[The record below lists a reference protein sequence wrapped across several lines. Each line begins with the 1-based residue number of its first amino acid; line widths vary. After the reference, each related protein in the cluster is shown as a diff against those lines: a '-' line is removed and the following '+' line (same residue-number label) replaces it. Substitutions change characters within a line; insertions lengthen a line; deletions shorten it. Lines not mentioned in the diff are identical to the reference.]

1 VAEGKVE
8 LVEADYTTKVPY
20 GFKGEKITIAQMV
33 ETPEFKSLEPIFA
46 SRILQMVREKPTF
59 GILKGGGDRPEP
71 EVRALFYR
79 NYKQISGDV
88 DYEKDNKKYEEIK
101 SGKIKWNPEDGKW
114 YARRPGKSTA
124 AVPGASWHTGGYAV
138 DITGNIS
145 DAAKLAKKY
154 QVEQVIGTG
163 ETHHFQPA
171 GVPDSKRMF
180 LELKNTYGIDA
191 IKTPLSPDILLFI
204 NKEIASNVPRHPQRI
219 KKVLDAAIDKF
230 KRDSGSDDD
239 KSLISI
245 VTDFGRKE
253 SGTKISWGDVG
264 TVTPKRVAAAVKVDP
279 VKSKADVFKNTPPGF
294 DPRPVASRPRVGSPP
309 TTTTTTTQ
317 PPTTTTIS
325 QPAPTTTQRA
335 STSQAATTTTSPPN
349 RIIPPPAPVPTFP
362 STTATPTT
370 TTAPPVSTT
379 VAPTTTLKPL
389 TPTTVRPVPTSIPP
403 TSSSTSTSSS
413 TTSTTMAPK
422 ATTTPTNLT
431 VDNKPVSQEERI
443 LIGISDTSK
452 TLTAREIKAV
462 RDSRARAVPTV
473 PTAPP
478 ASTNTGSNVSSTGKP
493 TNPKKGDT
501 YTNSKKVNF
510 TWNGKSWVRTATLNK
525 GPDTTSEAWKTTIQ
539 EEFGSLWDV
548 YNDNGDV
555 KKVIDQS
562 VKEGWFNDSVK
573 LTESLRNTNWFR
585 TTESSARQYTIS
597 QSTDPATAEATLNKR
612 VEEIRAQSLNSGVS
626 LSEATLRDLGERSLK
641 FGWTEQQ
648 VANGVGSEAVATANR
663 GGTAGVADLRRGS
676 TGTELR
682 GIADN
687 YGIKVSDTML
697 DEYVAKILQGTTTKV
712 QFTDQMKNQASTM
725 YRSLAPQIEKGMDV
739 KTATS
744 MYTNTAASV
753 LGVDPSTVDWTQDKW
768 NKALNYQDPKTNEY
782 RQMDSY
788 EWNRYLRS
796 LPEWQETDDAKST
809 YRRAAFTLA
818 QAFGKTS

>member
-1 VAEGKVE
+1 MASLKEIEKELQRAKTEYDKYKVSANTDGSYTVAGKKVSSKDFGEARKKAKQKVDE
-8 LVEADYTTKVPY
+8 LTKTKR
-20 GFKGEKITIAQMV
+20 GFSNAQKTITGLQKTNQTLA
-33 ETPEFKSLEPIFA
+33 KSLTRGSGSEATNATVQNQITA
-46 SRILQMVREKPTF
+46 NNARIAKL
-59 GILKGGGDRPEP
+59 
-71 EVRALFYR
+71 
-79 NYKQISGDV
+79 
-88 DYEKDNKKYEEIK
+88 EKDFSFTPSPDARPAAEVVSPTQRPTGFSGMTVEQGRLLAGTEEVAPSGTGTGASTKTGTGTSKNKK
-101 SGKIKWNPEDGKW
+101 
-114 YARRPGKSTA
+114 
-124 AVPGASWHTGGYAV
+124 
-138 DITGNIS
+138 
-145 DAAKLAKKY
+145 
-154 QVEQVIGTG
+154 
-163 ETHHFQPA
+163 
-171 GVPDSKRMF
+171 
-180 LELKNTYGIDA
+180 
-191 IKTPLSPDILLFI
+191 
-204 NKEIASNVPRHPQRI
+204 
-219 KKVLDAAIDKF
+219 
-230 KRDSGSDDD
+230 
-239 KSLISI
+239 
-245 VTDFGRKE
+245 
-253 SGTKISWGDVG
+253 
-264 TVTPKRVAAAVKVDP
+264 
-279 VKSKADVFKNTPPGF
+279 
-294 DPRPVASRPRVGSPP
+294 
-309 TTTTTTTQ
+309 
-317 PPTTTTIS
+317 
-325 QPAPTTTQRA
+325 
-335 STSQAATTTTSPPN
+335 TTTS
-349 RIIPPPAPVPTFP
+349 
-362 STTATPTT
+362 
-370 TTAPPVSTT
+370 
-379 VAPTTTLKPL
+379 K
-389 TPTTVRPVPTSIPP
+389 
-403 TSSSTSTSSS
+403 
-413 TTSTTMAPK
+413 K
-422 ATTTPTNLT
+422 
-431 VDNKPVSQEERI
+431 DK
-443 LIGISDTSK
+443 
-452 TLTAREIKAV
+452 
-462 RDSRARAVPTV
+462 
-473 PTAPP
+473 
-478 ASTNTGSNVSSTGKP
+478 TNT
-493 TNPKKGDT
+493 
-501 YTNSKKVNF
+501 
-510 TWNGKSWVRTATLNK
+510 A
-525 GPDTTSEAWKTTIQ
+525 AWKAIIQ

-744 MYTNTAASV
+744 MYTNIAAST
-753 LGVDPSTVDWTQDKW
+753 LGVDPATVDWTQDKW

-796 LPEWQETDDAKST
+796 LPEWQETDDAKQT